1 MNTKLFNNNEFS
13 SSDIKNSNITLDDF
27 DHFEGNHHFSEKY
40 TEKKSAF
47 LDSLNNK
54 PKAHFF
60 RYNPYQI
67 AAVFALILIIGSSTT
82 MAASKLYKT
91 HLEKNEYQADIVIT
105 PGTKSSTES
114 SAKSSADSETD
125 SSDQTSIE
133 TGITGSSSYD
143 FQPVKIKF
151 SYLPEGV
158 KTSVDEEDKY
168 ENPNDENPSA
178 HGISPGV
185 TKLDYDGEI
194 HLTIDYVVSTEEFT
208 SNGRPAYLLK
218 KSSNFEYDKMLCV
231 LFADEH
237 YMFEALLGYEISDE
251 EAKKIADGITLE
263 PTDAE
268 HASIT
273 NSYAEIMDSRI
284 QAEGDD
290 YQPLLPSSYYNVG
303 ETLPV
308 DLDLNPD
315 CHVTIEQVE
324 YYDSIKDFDRSNF
337 SDDVKLDDKYADT
350 DGTLLSRERRL
361 YSEGDGI
368 HSVPEVIESKKVK
381 QKFVYLTIGVANSSQ
396 KDVMDYCAD
405 YELAFFN
412 ENADGTLTED
422 TVYYTDAS
430 FTEPIYFDAS
440 LTNNQD
446 EHFMCTKIP
455 AGQTVTFHIGFLV
468 DEDYTDEMF
477 FFTRGAARSYVL
489 TDIREKK

>member
-1 MNTKLFNNNEFS
+1 MNTKLFNSNEFS

-27 DHFEGNHHFSEKY
+27 DHFEGNHQFSEKY

-47 LDSLNNK
+47 LDSLNDK
-54 PKAHFF
+54 PKAHLF
-60 RYNPYQI
+60 RYKPYQI

-133 TGITGSSSYD
+133 TGITGSSS
-143 FQPVKIKF
+143 F
-151 SYLPEGV
+151 
-158 KTSVDEEDKY
+158 
-168 ENPNDENPSA
+168 
-178 HGISPGV
+178 
-185 TKLDYDGEI
+185 
-194 HLTIDYVVSTEEFT
+194 
-208 SNGRPAYLLK
+208 
-218 KSSNFEYDKMLCV
+218 
-231 LFADEH
+231 
-237 YMFEALLGYEISDE
+237 
-251 EAKKIADGITLE
+251 
-263 PTDAE
+263 
-268 HASIT
+268 
-273 NSYAEIMDSRI
+273 
-284 QAEGDD
+284 D

-315 CHVTIEQVE
+315 CHVTVEQVE

-337 SDDVKLDDKYADT
+337 RDDVKLDEKYAAT
-350 DGTLLSRERRL
+350 DGTLLSRERSL

-396 KDVMDYCAD
+396 KDAMDYCAD